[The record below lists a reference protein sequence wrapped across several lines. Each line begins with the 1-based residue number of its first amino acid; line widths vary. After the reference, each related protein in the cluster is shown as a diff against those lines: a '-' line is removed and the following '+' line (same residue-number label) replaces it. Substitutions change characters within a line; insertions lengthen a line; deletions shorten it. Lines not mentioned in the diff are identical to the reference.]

1 MGSVPAL
8 LRTCTTADGLALEA
22 ELSVADGGRGDD
34 DRGSRATAAVLLCHP
49 HPQYGGTMRAGIIG
63 ALFEALPHAG
73 ATVLRFNFRG
83 VEGSQGAH
91 DHGTGE
97 LLDVLAALDTLVD
110 EVDPAL
116 PVIVAGWSFG
126 GDMALGTYDDRIA
139 AWLAFAPPLRLAEHQ
154 AVARDTRPKLLVL
167 GQHDEFRDPADIV
180 AETEHW
186 ENTEVDVISG
196 ASHFFV
202 GRYDR
207 VVEIALGYVE
217 RITSA

>member
-1 MGSVPAL
+1 MSAL
-8 LRTCTTADGLALEA
+8 PRTCTTADGLVLEA
-22 ELSVADGGRGDD
+22 ELCPADGGRGEAA
-34 DRGSRATAAVLLCHP
+34 GRATTAVLLCHP

-63 ALFEALPHAG
+63 SLFEALPHAG

-83 VEGSQGAH
+83 VEGSQGTH
-91 DHGTGE
+91 DEGKAE
-97 LLDVLAALDTLVD
+97 LLDVVAALDTLVD

-126 GDMALGTYDDRIA
+126 GDMALATYDDRVA
-139 AWLAFAPPLRLAEHQ
+139 AWLAFAPPLRLADHQ
-154 AVARDTRPKLLVL
+154 AVARDDRPKRLVL
-167 GQHDEFRDPADIV
+167 GQHDEFREPADIV

-186 ENTEVDVISG
+186 QNTEVDVISG

-207 VVEIALGYVE
+207 VVELALDFVAQVTAG
-217 RITSA
+217 

>member
-1 MGSVPAL
+1 MGPMSVLA
-8 LRTCTTADGLALEA
+8 RTCATADGLALEA
-22 ELSVADGGRGDD
+22 ELRPADGGRSD
-34 DRGSRATAAVLLCHP
+34 DRVGRATAAVLLCHP

-63 ALFEALPHAG
+63 SLFEALPHAG

-83 VEGSQGAH
+83 VEGSEGTH
-91 DHGTGE
+91 DHGNAE

-116 PVIVAGWSFG
+116 PVVVAGWSFG
-126 GDMALGTYDDRIA
+126 GDMALATYDDRVA
-139 AWLAFAPPLRLAEHQ
+139 AWLAFAPPLRLADHQ
-154 AVARDTRPKLLVL
+154 AVARDDRPKLLVL

-186 ENTEVDVISG
+186 QNTEVDVISG

-207 VVEIALGYVE
+207 VVELALDFVAHVTAG
-217 RITSA
+217 

>member
-1 MGSVPAL
+1 MGPMSAL
-8 LRTCTTADGLALEA
+8 PRTCTTADGLVLEA
-22 ELSVADGGRGDD
+22 ELGPADRGRGDD
-34 DRGSRATAAVLLCHP
+34 GGRRATAAVLLCHP

-63 ALFEALPHAG
+63 SLFEALPHAG

-83 VEGSQGAH
+83 VEGSEGTHDQGNA
-91 DHGTGE
+91 E
-97 LLDVLAALDTLVD
+97 LLDVLAALDALVE

-126 GDMALGTYDDRIA
+126 ADMALATYDDRVA
-139 AWLAFAPPLRLAEHQ
+139 AWLAFAPPLRLADHQ
-154 AVARDTRPKLLVL
+154 AVARDDRPKLLVL

-186 ENTEVDVISG
+186 QNTEVDVISG

-202 GRYDR
+202 GRYER
-207 VVEIALGYVE
+207 VVELALDFVAHV
-217 RITSA
+217 TAD